1 MKECNSMSTFHV
13 TERFVSINGEARR
26 AGELSCFIRLAG
38 CNLACNY
45 CDTRW
50 SCDPNAPCELLSE
63 EELYAWVKDTGVTNI
78 TLIGGE
84 PLLAPDVDQLLRR
97 LAEDELLHVEVET
110 NGAVSL
116 EPFIGISER
125 VSFTMD
131 IKCPGSGMS
140 DRMLWE
146 NMGLLRSID
155 TVKCVVSDR
164 GDLDWLRER
173 EEKNRCEIP
182 KYQEYI
188 VYISPVYGRIDP
200 QEIVEYMKEYRM
212 NNVRLQLQLHKF
224 IWDPNRKGV

>member
-1 MKECNSMSTFHV
+1 MGQFHV

-50 SCDPNAPCELLSE
+50 SCDPDAPCELLSE
-63 EELYAWVKDTGVTNI
+63 DELYAWVKDTGITNVTL
-78 TLIGGE
+78 TGGE
-84 PLLAPDVDQLLRR
+84 PLLAPRVGQLLRK
-97 LAEDELLHVEVET
+97 LAADPLLYVEVET

-116 EPFIGISER
+116 AEFIDISDR
-125 VSFTMD
+125 VTFTMD

-146 NMGLLRSID
+146 NMGLLRPVD

-164 GDLDWLRER
+164 KDLDWLRER
-173 EEKNRCEIP
+173 EAKNRGEIP
-182 KYQEYI
+182 RNCVYL
-188 VYISPVYGRIDP
+188 VYISPVFGRIDP
-200 QEIVEYMKEYRM
+200 KEIVEYMKEYRM
-212 NNVRLQLQLHKF
+212 NHVRLQLQLHKF

>member
-1 MKECNSMSTFHV
+1 MGQFHV

-50 SCDPNAPCELLSE
+50 SCDPDAPCELLSE
-63 EELYAWVKDTGVTNI
+63 DELYAWVKDTGITNVTL
-78 TLIGGE
+78 TGGE
-84 PLLAPDVDQLLRR
+84 PLLAPRVGQLLRK
-97 LAEDELLHVEVET
+97 LAADPLLYVEVET

-116 EPFIGISER
+116 AEFIDISDR
-125 VSFTMD
+125 VTFTMD

-146 NMGLLRSID
+146 NMGLLRPVD

-164 GDLDWLRER
+164 KDLDWLRER
-173 EEKNRCEIP
+173 EAKNRGEILQDGG
-182 KYQEYI
+182 YL
-188 VYISPVYGRIDP
+188 VYISPVFGRIDLK
-200 QEIVEYMKEYRM
+200 EIVEYMKEYRM
-212 NNVRLQLQLHKF
+212 NHVRLQLQLHKF
-224 IWDPNRKGV
+224 IWDPNHKGV